1 MESRKLDRWRR
12 LQELFEAAADLDPG
26 KQAAYLASACAG
38 EDELRQEVEALLR
51 SDAEA
56 GSFIEQAIWR
66 GSDLLLA
73 AEPDPLES
81 LGKIGKYEI
90 LGRIGEGGFGV
101 VYKGRDPVLQ
111 RWVAVKTCSSSDE
124 KLRRRFFREGQIA
137 AGLQHPNI
145 TTVHD
150 LGVERGIP
158 YLVQE
163 FLDGEDLHHKIAR
176 EEGLTPLRRLDVLA
190 QVARGLEYAHQQGV
204 LHRDVKPANIRILP
218 SGAVK
223 IMDFGI
229 AKLLH
234 EVSDVTT
241 QGLTLGTVGYLAP
254 EQLRGEEVDRRTDIF
269 SFGVLV
275 HELLTFERPF
285 RGSTF
290 SEVSYRLL
298 NEEPVALRDL
308 APAYSRAIAALA
320 SRCLAKDPGQRY
332 ESFEQ
337 ILAVLEPEIEA
348 LRSGAFQVPAG
359 AAAAARMAA
368 AAESGGVA
376 AGRTAARGEGEGAVG
391 EGRSAAAG
399 KGGGAAGEGRSPAA
413 GKGGRAA
420 GEVRSAAAGEGGG
433 AVGEERSAAAGEAAT
448 AAAARIPAAAQPAG
462 AARRR
467 LRWAIAGWLAAAVAV
482 AAAAGLGGRMTS
494 RRLPSE
500 APRAAAGPAVGGAPP
515 ATTPEERAAESAASN
530 GTEPRS
536 AGAANAPSGGMKPG
550 SAGAGA
556 KPPEEAPR
564 SSAIVGTSQKA
575 PAAVAAGRRAG
586 AGPGEGA
593 TGAKARQA
601 AAGAGS
607 TARPETLGPSATARQ
622 AAAGREG
629 AATPAEARQA
639 VRGSQ
644 ERRRPPA
651 AASGWQEPGGLP
663 DGRSSAGVPPAATA
677 AAGSGAAV
685 EPRGD
690 AGDLTGT
697 AEAGSRTARSAA
709 GQPQSPAG
717 GGAPGAGAG
726 EPGGA
731 SRPMARGD
739 LIPPGA
745 PGATPPRLLSRPEPQ
760 YPERARRRQA
770 EADVLLLALVDENGR
785 VVRTIVKRTDDPG
798 LGFNEAAK
806 QAALRTTFDPAT
818 RDGLPGKMWTE
829 LPFSFRLHPG

>member
-1 MESRKLDRWRR
+1 MEIELDRWRR
-12 LQELFEAAADLDPG
+12 LQELFEAAADLEPG

-38 EDELRQEVEALLR
+38 DDGLRHEVEALLH

-66 GSDLLLA
+66 GSDQLLA
-73 AEPDPLES
+73 AEPDPLAA

-163 FLDGEDLHHKIAR
+163 FLGGEDLHHKIAR
-176 EEGLTPLRRLDVLA
+176 AEGLTVLRRLDVLA

-218 SGAVK
+218 SGTVK

-254 EQLRGEEVDRRTDIF
+254 EQLRGEEVDRRTDVF

-275 HELLTFERPF
+275 YELLTYERPF
-285 RGSTF
+285 RGRTF

-298 NEEPVALRDL
+298 NEEPAALRDL
-308 APAYSRAIAALA
+308 APTCSRAIAELA
-320 SRCLAKDPGQRY
+320 SRCLAKDPRQRY
-332 ESFEQ
+332 DGFDQ
-337 ILAVLEPEIEA
+337 VLAVLEPEIEA
-348 LRSGAFQVPAG
+348 LRSGAFQLAPGAG
-359 AAAAARMAA
+359 AAAAGAAVVAGGLEAASGEAVGGGEPAGATAMTARAERVAAASSGADGAGTAGGAAAGSGVDRAGTAAGAAALPGIAAATAEGRAGATGRADPNAA
-368 AAESGGVA
+368 AAPGGT
-376 AGRTAARGEGEGAVG
+376 AGRRRWQLAV
-391 EGRSAAAG
+391 
-399 KGGGAAGEGRSPAA
+399 
-413 GKGGRAA
+413 
-420 GEVRSAAAGEGGG
+420 
-433 AVGEERSAAAGEAAT
+433 
-448 AAAARIPAAAQPAG
+448 
-462 AARRR
+462 
-467 LRWAIAGWLAAAVAV
+467 AGWLAAAAVAL
-482 AAAAGLGGRMTS
+482 AAAAGLGGRMAS
-494 RRLPSE
+494 RHPVSDAVRAAAVPALPPLRGAPATAMPPEPPGPASS
-500 APRAAAGPAVGGAPP
+500 PRAAAPA
-515 ATTPEERAAESAASN
+515 PEAAS
-530 GTEPRS
+530 PI
-536 AGAANAPSGGMKPG
+536 A
-550 SAGAGA
+550 
-556 KPPEEAPR
+556 
-564 SSAIVGTSQKA
+564 
-575 PAAVAAGRRAG
+575 
-586 AGPGEGA
+586 A
-593 TGAKARQA
+593 TGAAAPVRQSQQATAGSSATAPQA
-601 AAGAGS
+601 AAGEGSAAGQ
-607 TARPETLGPSATARQ
+607 L
-622 AAAGREG
+622 AAGRGLTASQDRRVPQG
-629 AATPAEARQA
+629 AGGRPGGRSTA
-639 VRGSQ
+639 GG
-644 ERRRPPA
+644 PPA
-651 AASGWQEPGGLP
+651 GTAGAGSNGAVAPRGEAENLTGTLEGGSRGAQSTTGLPPGLASGSGAPDDGGAQ
-663 DGRSSAGVPPAATA
+663 GGETGGEAWRA
-677 AAGSGAAV
+677 AAGS
-685 EPRGD
+685 R
-690 AGDLTGT
+690 
-697 AEAGSRTARSAA
+697 AA
-709 GQPQSPAG
+709 GE
-717 GGAPGAGAG
+717 GAG

-731 SRPMARGD
+731 ARPMARGE
-739 LIPPGA
+739 LIAPGA

-760 YPERARRRQA
+760 YPERARRRQV

-806 QAALRTTFDPAT
+806 KAALRTTFDPAT

-829 LPFSFRLHPG
+829 LPFSFRLHPGE